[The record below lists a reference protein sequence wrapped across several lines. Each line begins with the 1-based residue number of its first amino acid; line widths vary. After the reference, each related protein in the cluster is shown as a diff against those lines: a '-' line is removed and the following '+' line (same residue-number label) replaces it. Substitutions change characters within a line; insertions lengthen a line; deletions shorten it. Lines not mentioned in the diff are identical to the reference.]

1 VSRESEGI
9 NRRLLRAK
17 DLMDRTY
24 PEPLDVTVLARTAVM
39 SQAHFIREF
48 RRVFGEPPY
57 RYLQRR
63 RVEPAMFL
71 LRHGSDSVTDI
82 CMAVGFTSLGTFSRT
97 FSAIVG
103 VSPTQFRLR
112 AQGLPQVAPTAV
124 AMRWNT
130 PSSFD

>member
-1 VSRESEGI
+1 
-9 NRRLLRAK
+9 
-17 DLMDRTY
+17 
-24 PEPLDVTVLARTAVM
+24 
-39 SQAHFIREF
+39 
-48 RRVFGEPPY
+48 
-57 RYLQRR
+57 
-63 RVEPAMFL
+63 MFL

>member
-1 VSRESEGI
+1 MSRESEGI

-63 RVEPAMFL
+63 RVERAMFL

>member
-63 RVEPAMFL
+63 RVERAMFL